1 MMKAAMDI
9 VTVCY
14 YTDVLCTT
22 FMLLIMLFT
31 ITVTIKIILYT
42 TVDSTPLVHN
52 CQSHLEIATYYKT
65 EICQRLFGQSR
76 LL

>member
-31 ITVTIKIILYT
+31 NTVTIKIILYT
-42 TVDSTPLVHN
+42 TV
-52 CQSHLEIATYYKT
+52 SHTVYCSNTVTVASKKLGHHV
-65 EICQRLFGQSR
+65 FSR
-76 LL
+76 SYSSY